1 MTNPAPY
8 FLEEKTIATID
19 GKRIDTYSPDF
30 VKVLDASVGD
40 IPADCY
46 NSIVR
51 PITEFAGHPAIDDHI
66 ANMEIVKAA
75 YAEKVAHLHK
85 NASFGAK

>member
-8 FLEEKTIATID
+8 FIEEKTIATID

-30 VKVLDASVGD
+30 VKVLDSSVGD
-40 IPADCY
+40 APADCY

-51 PITEFAGHPAIDDHI
+51 PLAEFAGHPLIDDHI
-66 ANMEIVKAA
+66 ANMEVAKVA
-75 YAEKVAHLHK
+75 YAEKVAYLHK
-85 NASFGAK
+85 NASLKAE

>member
-8 FLEEKTIATID
+8 FIEEKTIATID

-40 IPADCY
+40 APADCY

-51 PITEFAGHPAIDDHI
+51 PVAEFAGHPFIDDHI
-66 ANMEIVKAA
+66 ANMEAAKAA
-75 YAEKVAHLHK
+75 YAEKVANLHK
-85 NASFGAK
+85 TASFGAK